1 MNSEINFQFI
11 RPFGPIICKVTM
23 PKEIVESLN
32 QYVDKI
38 IKDEKKIS
46 ELDHGKNLA
55 GNVQQE
61 FRLEKAFV
69 DKRNGEFFLVIVQ
82 KHGLNKP

>member
-32 QYVDKI
+32 QYVDKT
-38 IKDEKKIS
+38 IKDEKK
-46 ELDHGKNLA
+46 N
-55 GNVQQE
+55 
-61 FRLEKAFV
+61 
-69 DKRNGEFFLVIVQ
+69 
-82 KHGLNKP
+82 